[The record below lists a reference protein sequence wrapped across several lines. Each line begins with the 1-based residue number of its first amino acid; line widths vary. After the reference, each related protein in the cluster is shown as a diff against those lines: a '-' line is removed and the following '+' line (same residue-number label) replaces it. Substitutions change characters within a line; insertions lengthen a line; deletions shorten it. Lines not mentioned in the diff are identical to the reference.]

1 MRTFAQG
8 ACRTAPVKR
17 ILYGIAVLLTAGSS
31 IAQSPPALYPRF
43 ELEYVEPHVH
53 KWYEPRHL
61 PETYWRPW
69 YSGATSYA
77 RQPYSRYVNRLLEGD
92 DFYDVFGQPIGRG
105 WLVYTWTQSQP
116 QASGSQLFK
125 RPPED
130 PRNRSEP
137 RPNNVNA
144 YERFFDRLI
153 IAGDQ
158 HGSTSYRLMV
168 GDAIYTRF
176 TPLTFS
182 KPQYN
187 GLRLDLANSQ
197 HSATLLLSRPS
208 DPNGPYQND
217 VGLINS
223 GNGTHATHL
232 VAGHADLALSAW
244 ARLGLSY
251 VNVHTAHTQNEL
263 NNGNPLNGTLTLRQ
277 NQPLRTFW
285 VRLRD
290 DSPQDLQGGATL
302 LAHDIVLTDTS
313 GQRLRGS
320 EIGFLPQIEG
330 GISEGGA
337 LVADGNEQILL
348 KYDLDALDHEEL
360 TAGALRSVEV
370 ALDVADDYR
379 IETASNLQ
387 TDGVS
392 GSSNPVFLT
401 QARAAGNVQDR
412 SNTGLRTLSYGL
424 PVASEIYGFNW
435 NMPDWHGLSAQGE
448 VAVNRRLQR
457 YPNPSLKRHHQTT
470 ETAAASYGQFAYQR
484 DSFAL
489 SVELFSMDD
498 DYSTSYWLTTPSGS
512 LVYDADIPQ
521 VYELV
526 DDDDDLNA
534 IPEWLRP
541 YQPSNGEIAWPGY
554 DENGDFL
561 NDHNANA
568 NLIPDYEEPFL
579 RFRSDRPQLLAG
591 LDMNHNGT
599 IDRLENDGL
608 ADYPYKRD
616 HRGYNGYIKARV
628 GPDAA
633 LTLGRQ
639 NMYLIA
645 GDGRTE
651 AWYAMGTWTHRAPW
665 GRLRIFEYAALTKD
679 SIADDLILWEQPV
692 GSPGRMRAVP
702 DRRPSQNTWEHELY
716 ADLDQRIGPGIQLQH
731 RIKWSLRSQRD
742 NAETLR
748 QREGRRTSHF
758 TGLVNRAQWSIPI
771 GLATLQPR
779 FKSEYRRER
788 PYSTRQTAYS
798 VLEEMFILLWT
809 QPLMAESVGV
819 SYFPRYGRQQF
830 NTLMELG
837 LETSRLW
844 LLSGQNGDMNQDF
857 WRSTVIVQLRNEVA
871 YEGYRLVTRTGLRLS
886 RWFFDDGRSQRSNA
900 LFMSINAGLQ

>member
-1 MRTFAQG
+1 MQLTGSSTRG
-8 ACRTAPVKR
+8 DRSTAGGWWISGLLLLATMINYMDRQTLSNLIPR
-17 ILYGIAVLLTAGSS
+17 ITQEWNLSNEQYGDMEFVFGIAFAVGSLVFGFAADKVS
-31 IAQSPPALYPRF
+31 VRWLYPAILVAWSAVGFATGLTLGYESMLVCRGLLGFF
-43 ELEYVEPHVH
+43 ESGHWPCALIVTQAVMS
-53 KWYEPRHL
+53 KSDRVMGNSIL
-61 PETYWRPW
+61 Q
-69 YSGATSYA
+69 SGASAGAVLT
-77 RQPYSRYVNRLLEGD
+77 P
-92 DFYDVFGQPIGRG
+92 
-105 WLVYTWTQSQP
+105 LV
-116 QASGSQLFK
+116 
-125 RPPED
+125 
-130 PRNRSEP
+130 
-137 RPNNVNA
+137 
-144 YERFFDRLI
+144 I
-153 IAGDQ
+153 
-158 HGSTSYRLMV
+158 RLMV

-232 VAGHADLALSAW
+232 VAGHADLALGAW

-320 EIGFLPQIEG
+320 EIGFLPQVEG

-348 KYDLDALDHEEL
+348 KYDLDALDYEEL
-360 TAGALRSVEV
+360 TAGALRSVQV

-448 VAVNRRLQR
+448 MAVNRRLQR
-457 YPNPSLKRHHQTT
+457 YPNPSLKRHHQTAK
-470 ETAAASYGQFAYQR
+470 TAAASYGQFAYR
-484 DSFAL
+484 RYPFAL

-512 LVYDADIPQ
+512 LIYDADIPQ

-599 IDRLENDGL
+599 VDRFENDEE
-608 ADYPYKRD
+608 ADFPYRRD
-616 HRGYNGYIKARV
+616 RRGYNVYGGIFLW
-628 GPDAA
+628 PDVR
-633 LTLGRQ
+633 LTVGRQ
-639 NMYLIA
+639 
-645 GDGRTE
+645 
-651 AWYAMGTWTHRAPW
+651 H
-665 GRLRIFEYAALTKD
+665 LRE
-679 SIADDLILWEQPV
+679 IADDGHSKADYAILTADHAFSWARLRFFGDVRRVKDDIEDDLLQWVQLPNSR
-692 GSPGRMRAVP
+692 GELLPRRDPLPARNAVV
-702 DRRPSQNTWEHELY
+702 STTWLGLNLTRFS
-716 ADLDQRIGPGIQLQH
+716 ALKLRNIA
-731 RIKWSLRSQRD
+731 KWQWYHQRD
-742 NAETLR
+742 
-748 QREGRRTSHF
+748 
-758 TGLVNRAQWSIPI
+758 
-771 GLATLQPR
+771 
-779 FKSEYRRER
+779 
-788 PYSTRQTAYS
+788 
-798 VLEEMFILLWT
+798 
-809 QPLMAESVGV
+809 ES
-819 SYFPRYGRQQF
+819 
-830 NTLMELG
+830 
-837 LETSRLW
+837 
-844 LLSGQNGDMNQDF
+844 
-857 WRSTVIVQLRNEVA
+857 VQLRLRGQRREGYFFGIINKAEYRVQLGRLTLIPA
-871 YEGYRLVTRTGLRLS
+871 WKSEFRRESPIDRRTPRRLELSEIFILMSRLPVFLSSYIEGGIEHHRFSQLRDPTPPGYEDSFHETTLVGQLTNISDYQGYRLTTVLGFDMTRRYFEVEGTRTRTRGFLTVY
-886 RWFFDDGRSQRSNA
+886 
-900 LFMSINAGLQ
+900 AGVER